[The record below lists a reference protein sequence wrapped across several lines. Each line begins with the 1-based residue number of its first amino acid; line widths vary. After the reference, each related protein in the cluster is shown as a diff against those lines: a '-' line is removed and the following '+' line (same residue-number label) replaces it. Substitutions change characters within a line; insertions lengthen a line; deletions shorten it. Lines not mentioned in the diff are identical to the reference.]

1 MKYADKLKNPKWQK
15 KRLEI
20 LQRDGFECQFC
31 KSTENTLHVHHDLY
45 AKGREPWD
53 YPDSIFKTLCYK
65 CHSVVEFLKKHDNEF
80 IAFDV
85 LVHDYVDF
93 LRYYAYCGS
102 SSGNWFMC
110 VVKYGNDDKIELEHL
125 IHQDVLEFVSDKLVS
140 LKNVL

>member
-1 MKYADKLKNPKWQK
+1 MAIKFKRKLCNSSHCAQVFNCSRCFFYRFDRAFGFIERK
-15 KRLEI
+15 KL
-20 LQRDGFECQFC
+20 
-31 KSTENTLHVHHDLY
+31 
-45 AKGREPWD
+45 
-53 YPDSIFKTLCYK
+53 
-65 CHSVVEFLKKHDNEF
+65 VVEFLKKHDNEF
-80 IAFDV
+80 TAFDV

-110 VVKYGNDDKIELEHL
+110 VVKYVNDDKIELEHV